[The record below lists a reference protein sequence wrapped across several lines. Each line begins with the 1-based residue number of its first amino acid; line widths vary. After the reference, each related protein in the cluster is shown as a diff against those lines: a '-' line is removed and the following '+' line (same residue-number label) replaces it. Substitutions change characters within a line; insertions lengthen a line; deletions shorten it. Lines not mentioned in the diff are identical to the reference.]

1 MTGCEIHALIGAL
14 LAAGF
19 IYLGFRMGRTTTTNV
34 DKQFDV
40 GKLPLTEHDP
50 YEEALEP
57 PEEVIKDRE

>member
-14 LAAGF
+14 FTAGF

-40 GKLPLTEHDP
+40 GKMPLTDHDP
-50 YEEALEP
+50 YEEALEK
-57 PEEVIKDRE
+57 PEDVIKDRE